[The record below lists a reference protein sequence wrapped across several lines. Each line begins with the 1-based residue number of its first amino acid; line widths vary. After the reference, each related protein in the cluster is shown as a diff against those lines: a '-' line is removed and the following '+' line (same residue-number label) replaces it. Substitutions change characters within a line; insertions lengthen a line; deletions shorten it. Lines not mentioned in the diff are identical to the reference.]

1 MRRFGWIGVVLV
13 LLLSLVAGGI
23 GYTLGAA
30 NATANA
36 VAASGAHV
44 TYVVQSGWGWG
55 FGFPFVGLLFGI
67 LLLALIVGII
77 RRAAWGGRSG
87 WALMHA
93 ASGPGPWAPRGPWAA
108 GAWGPRPD
116 GCGPIPGAG
125 REGSGASGVHAGG
138 QPAGGQPGDPPG
150 GSMPQ
155 DGPGSAS

>member
-36 VAASGAHV
+36 VAASGAQV

-55 FGFPFVGLLFGI
+55 FGFPFVGLLVGI
-67 LLLALIVGII
+67 LLFALIVGII
-77 RRAAWGGRSG
+77 RRAAWGGRGG
-87 WALMHA
+87 WAQMHA

-108 GAWGPRPD
+108 GGWGPRPE
-116 GCGPIPGAG
+116 GCATPQADAP
-125 REGSGASGVHAGG
+125 EG
-138 QPAGGQPGDPPG
+138 
-150 GSMPQ
+150 
-155 DGPGSAS
+155 GPGSAS